1 MFHKFDP
8 FILGGVEVLDFSL
21 FSYQLSLRY
30 VDVHVCGASII
41 AEQWALTGNNL
52 NLNILI
58 ILIILI
64 PMPDFI
70 KLPTKYFT
78 ND

>member
-1 MFHKFDP
+1 MFHGFNP

-41 AEQWALTGNNL
+41 AEQWALTGDNL
-52 NLNILI
+52 KFKFSYHSFSPPVAIL
-58 ILIILI
+58 
-64 PMPDFI
+64 
-70 KLPTKYFT
+70 
-78 ND
+78 

>member
-1 MFHKFDP
+1 MFHRFNP
-8 FILGGVEVLDFSL
+8 FILGGVEVTDFSM

-41 AEQWALTGNNL
+41 AEQWALTGDNL
-52 NLNILI
+52 NLNFLSC
-58 ILIILI
+58 
-64 PMPDFI
+64 F
-70 KLPTKYFT
+70 KSPTLKSRKKKKKYFT